1 MPLVTNNL
9 MLIHSASIFCLTVLF
24 NFVVFTLKAQE
35 SEKSY
40 YSGFLKRSP
49 NSYKDVANI

>member
-1 MPLVTNNL
+1 MPLFINL
-9 MLIHSASIFCLTVLF
+9 ILIHSASIFCLTVLF

-35 SEKSY
+35 PEESY

-49 NSYKDVANI
+49 NYWKDVAKM